1 MSSNEKLAIAAH
13 LHVLM
18 RRKTGRVTDTEWM
31 AGNPSYAAEVIR
43 LAHQKA
49 AEGGHD
55 DLGLLADKLE
65 AAMAVADAPAYRPLV
80 QRVSDATREHN
91 VRGLA
96 ARPTLPFESS
106 GNSAFGDSQLG
117 ADGTQRPNAPRYVKG
132 LR

>member
-31 AGNPSYAAEVIR
+31 ASNPAYAAEIIR
-43 LAHQKA
+43 LAHLKA

-55 DLGLLADKLE
+55 DLGLLADRLE
-65 AAMAVADAPAYRPLV
+65 AAMALPDAPVHRPLV
-80 QRVSDATREHN
+80 QRMSEA
-91 VRGLA
+91 A
-96 ARPTLPFESS
+96 ARNAVAPGARPAPPFDPS
-106 GNSAFGDSQLG
+106 GHSVFGDSQPG
-117 ADGTQRPNAPRYVKG
+117 TDGTQWLNAPRYIKG